1 MSQEW
6 SQFYLLYNKLTENC
20 YCNIANCESIPCLHL
35 GFLLITV
42 TPNWQEKITG
52 SLPAYHNGNQPHTK
66 WPQYTP
72 RPPDDWP
79 DALDHFVKGLV
90 AYRYTK
96 SGKTSENLL
105 LSQGLSYKKNLTVL
119 LQATFWFLFG
129 IFVHCEMQQSWAKKT
144 LKNFHRIYSIHFYI
158 QQQLSVIF
166 FYHDNLT
173 KSIYYSLA
181 HFRSAHLMIP
191 WKSCGG
197 LFLLSVI

>member
-1 MSQEW
+1 MCRCLFKKEW
-6 SQFYLLYNKLTENC
+6 SQFYLLYYKLTENC
-20 YCNIANCESIPCLHL
+20 YCNIANCEAIPCLHL

-42 TPNWQEKITG
+42 TPNWQEK
-52 SLPAYHNGNQPHTK
+52 N
-66 WPQYTP
+66 
-72 RPPDDWP
+72 
-79 DALDHFVKGLV
+79 
-90 AYRYTK
+90 YR
-96 SGKTSENLL
+96 LI
-105 LSQGLSYKKNLTVL
+105 
-119 LQATFWFLFG
+119 ATFWFLFG